1 MGNPLFAW
9 KVTWNYAYSSSKTN
23 KKKIWKYIKNTSKKK
38 LNTKFIKNVS
48 KIWKKNLP
56 NPELR
61 SCFPKISTIKAE
73 VTEGIT
79 LENKSIQNL

>member
-1 MGNPLFAW
+1 M
-9 KVTWNYAYSSSKTN
+9 YQ
-23 KKKIWKYIKNTSKKK
+23 KY
-38 LNTKFIKNVS
+38 V
-48 KIWKKNLP
+48 KKNLP

-61 SCFPKISTIKAE
+61 SSFPKISTIKAE